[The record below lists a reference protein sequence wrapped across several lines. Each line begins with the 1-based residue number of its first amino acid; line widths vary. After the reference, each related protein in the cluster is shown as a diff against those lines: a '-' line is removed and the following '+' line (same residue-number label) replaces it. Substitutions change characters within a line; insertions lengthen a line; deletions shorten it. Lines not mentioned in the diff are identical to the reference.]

1 MEREWKVRQRLKDEA
16 EILAKLMTVFCLR
29 NTFIEKIHLG
39 RYPESKTGDYSD
51 VKVVTPDGEIPW
63 NEIALFNQEQ
73 MKKYMKQIVNRMFT
87 FLLWLHKENAPS
99 LRPFFG
105 HIPKSWDPPEIDQI
119 LKDVLDRP
127 LEQQDEKQPQS

>member
-1 MEREWKVRQRLKDEA
+1 MEKEWKVRKGLKDEA

-39 RYPESKTGDYSD
+39 TYPESKTGDYSD

-73 MKKYMKQIVNRMFT
+73 MKKYNKQIVNRIFT
-87 FLLWLHKENAPS
+87 FLLWLQKENAPS

-105 HIPKSWDPPEIDQI
+105 HIPKSWDAPEIDQI
-119 LKDVLDRP
+119 LKDVLDRSF
-127 LEQQDEKQPQS
+127 EQQDEKQQQS